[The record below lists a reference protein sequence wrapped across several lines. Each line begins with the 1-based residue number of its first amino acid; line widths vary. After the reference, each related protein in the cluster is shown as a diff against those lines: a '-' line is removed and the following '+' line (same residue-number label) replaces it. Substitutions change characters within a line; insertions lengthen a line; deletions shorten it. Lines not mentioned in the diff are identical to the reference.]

1 MKEKFIKVYNVF
13 FDSRK
18 GSNGYNI
25 SSEELYVYLALSKQE
40 SFLYEENRISYE
52 FLMMDMNRKNTKAN
66 RDKAIENIKSLS
78 EKDIIQLIKI
88 NDTYVTIKFNNLHEY
103 EEIKFDSTQYIKGFE
118 RIFIDELDELM
129 KKTKNNANLIYLYIM
144 IKAKQTD
151 KRDVELAY
159 KILAD
164 IMNVSARTVQ
174 NSIKKLVELEFITFV
189 SEKVTADYNEVNA
202 YRAIESVVELKR
214 IKELENLPEHYLT
227 GEALENELE
236 MQEAYLYLVDKG
248 IISFEERKESI
259 EFKQQKPSVNQP
271 KEKKK
276 LTPEQAVAAI
286 FG

>member
-1 MKEKFIKVYNVF
+1 
-13 FDSRK
+13 
-18 GSNGYNI
+18 
-25 SSEELYVYLALSKQE
+25 
-40 SFLYEENRISYE
+40 
-52 FLMMDMNRKNTKAN
+52 
-66 RDKAIENIKSLS
+66 
-78 EKDIIQLIKI
+78 
-88 NDTYVTIKFNNLHEY
+88 
-103 EEIKFDSTQYIKGFE
+103 
-118 RIFIDELDELM
+118 
-129 KKTKNNANLIYLYIM
+129 
-144 IKAKQTD
+144 
-151 KRDVELAY
+151 
-159 KILAD
+159 
-164 IMNVSARTVQ
+164 
-174 NSIKKLVELEFITFV
+174 V
-189 SEKVTADYNEVNA
+189 SEKVTAEYNEVNA

>member
-18 GSNGYNI
+18 GSNAYNI
-25 SSEELYVYLALSKQE
+25 SSEELYVFLALSKQE

-129 KKTKNNANLIYLYIM
+129 KKTKYNANLIYLYII

-227 GEALENELE
+227 GDALENELE

>member
-18 GSNGYNI
+18 GSNAYNI

-88 NDTYVTIKFNNLHEY
+88 NDTYATIKFNNLHEY
-103 EEIKFDSTQYIKGFE
+103 EEIKFESTQYIKGFE

-129 KKTKNNANLIYLYIM
+129 KKTKCNANLIYLYIM

-227 GEALENELE
+227 GDALENELE

>member
-18 GSNGYNI
+18 GSNAYNI
-25 SSEELYVYLALSKQE
+25 SSEELYVFLALSKQE

-88 NDTYVTIKFNNLHEY
+88 NDTYATIKFNNLHEY
-103 EEIKFDSTQYIKGFE
+103 EEIKFDNTQYIKGFE
-118 RIFIDELDELM
+118 RMFIDELDELM
-129 KKTKNNANLIYLYIM
+129 KKTKYNANLIYLYIM

-189 SEKVTADYNEVNA
+189 SEKVTAEYNEINA

-214 IKELENLPEHYLT
+214 TKELENLPEHYLT

-236 MQEAYLYLVDKG
+236 MQEAYLYLVNKG

-259 EFKQQKPSVNQP
+259 KFKQQKPSVNQP